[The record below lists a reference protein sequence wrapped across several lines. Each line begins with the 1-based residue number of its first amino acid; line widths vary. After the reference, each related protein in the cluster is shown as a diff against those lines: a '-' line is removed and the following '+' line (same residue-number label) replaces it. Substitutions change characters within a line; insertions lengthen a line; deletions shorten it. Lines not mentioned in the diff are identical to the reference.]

1 MKEIDIPAAREN
13 LPQVLA
19 FIDSQ
24 LEQAGCPA
32 GVQTQIGLA
41 VEEVFMNIASYAYD
55 SSVGSVLIKVDVIDK
70 ALDVVISFTDDGV
83 PYDPLSHPDP
93 SLKTPPK
100 ERTKGGW
107 GIFMAK
113 KMMDDMQ
120 YECKNGQNV
129 LTIRKSWSAD
139 K

>member
-13 LPQVLA
+13 LPRVLA

-83 PYDPLSHPDP
+83 PYDPLSHPIQA
-93 SLKTPPK
+93 LK
-100 ERTKGGW
+100 RRQRSAQRAAGAYLW
-107 GIFMAK
+107 RK
-113 KMMDDMQ
+113 K
-120 YECKNGQNV
+120 
-129 LTIRKSWSAD
+129 
-139 K
+139 

>member
-1 MKEIDIPAAREN
+1 MKEIDIPAAKEN

-19 FIDSQ
+19 FVDGQ
-24 LEQAGCPA
+24 LEQAGCP
-32 GVQTQIGLA
+32 GSVQTQIGLA
-41 VEEVFMNIASYAYD
+41 VEEVFMNIASYAYA
-55 SSVGSVLIKVDVIDK
+55 SSVGSVLIRMEIIDRSM
-70 ALDVVISFTDDGV
+70 DVVISFTDEGL

-113 KMMDDMQ
+113 KMMDQMQ
-120 YECKNGQNV
+120 YTYKSGQNV
-129 LTIRKSWSAD
+129 LTLRKSWNTEP
-139 K
+139 

>member
-1 MKEIDIPAAREN
+1 MKEIDIPAAKEN
-13 LPQVLA
+13 LPQVMA
-19 FIDSQ
+19 FVNGQ
-24 LEQAGCPA
+24 LEQVDCPA
-32 GVQTQIGLA
+32 GVQSKIGLA
-41 VEEVFMNIASYAYD
+41 VEEIFMNIASYAYN
-55 SSVGSVLIKVDVIDK
+55 SSVGSVLITVDIIDES
-70 ALDVVISFTDDGV
+70 LDIVISFTDDGT

-100 ERTKGGW
+100 ERKKGGW

-120 YECKNGQNV
+120 YEYTNGRNV
-129 LTIRKSWSAD
+129 LTIRKILNSG